1 MTTDCDMRNVPARW
15 RRHIESHF
23 EVSTVPPVVR
33 SNFFS
38 HSVAFYDPWGH
49 AQCKVAVNRS
59 VVVGYTL
66 CALLAFVMVVSMS
79 GETGG
84 EYLLRYGV
92 PGAVLAFV
100 IPAFSKVMAYL
111 QIFEFEKIELHR
123 RASFHERLGTAL

>member
-33 SNFFS
+33 RNFFS
-38 HSVAFYDPWGH
+38 HSIAFYDLWGY

-59 VVVGYTL
+59 VVVGYAL

-100 IPAFSKVMAYL
+100 VPAASKMVAYL
-111 QIFEFEKIELHR
+111 QIFEFEKEELCR
-123 RASFHERLGTAL
+123 RTSFHERRSTAS